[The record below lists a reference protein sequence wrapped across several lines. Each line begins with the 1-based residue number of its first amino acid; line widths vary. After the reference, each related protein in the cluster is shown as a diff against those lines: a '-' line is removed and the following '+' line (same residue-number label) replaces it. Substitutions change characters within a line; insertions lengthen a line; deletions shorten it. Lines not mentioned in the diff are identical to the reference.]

1 MADMTITCP
10 KCSTDIPLTESLA
23 APLLR
28 ETRAKYEQAIAQKDR
43 DLSEREQALRDQR
56 AVLER
61 DRASVEAHVAEKL
74 ATERSRIVEQEATK
88 ARRLAATEIEA
99 KTTEIAELNSII
111 AERDGKLVVAQKA
124 QVELLRKERELED
137 ARREIDLTV
146 QSKVQSELGTARQK
160 AKQEAEEAA
169 QLRVAETESRI
180 ASMQLQLEER
190 DEKLVAAQKAQ
201 AEALRK
207 ERDLDEA
214 LRELDL
220 TIENK
225 VQAELGNI
233 RAKAKQDAETEAR
246 LPLIEREQQIASMQR
261 QIEELKR
268 KAEQGS
274 QQAQGEAQEL
284 HLEALLRANF
294 TRDVIEPVPKGEFGG
309 DVLQRV
315 IGAAD
320 QACGTILW
328 ESKRTKNFSEG
339 WLAKLR
345 EDQRKAG
352 AEMALIVTSALPKG
366 VQDFCFMDGIWV
378 TDPRCAIPV
387 AMMLR
392 QSLINVAS
400 ARQASEGQQTKME
413 LMYRY
418 LTGPHFRHRVEAVVE
433 RFVDMQTDLE
443 RERRSASKQFA
454 KRDQQIRGV
463 MEAMAGMY
471 GDLQGIAG
479 KAIEEIEILAM
490 PLLENKP
497 ADNDDS
503 NSQAA

>member
-1 MADMTITCP
+1 MADMIISCP
-10 KCSTDIPLTESLA
+10 ECSTDIPLTESLA
-23 APLLR
+23 APLLK
-28 ETRAKYEQAIAQKDR
+28 ETRAKYEQALAQKDR
-43 DLSEREQALRDQR
+43 DLSTREQAVRDQQ

-61 DRASVEAHVAEKL
+61 DRAAVDTHVAEKL
-74 ATERSRIVEQEATK
+74 EAERKRITEQEAAIAK
-88 ARRLAATEIEA
+88 RLVATEIEA
-99 KTTEIAELNSII
+99 KTTEIAELNSVI
-111 AERDGKLVVAQKA
+111 AERDGKLAVAQKA

-137 ARREIDLTV
+137 ARREFDLTV
-146 QSKVQSELGTARQK
+146 QNRVQTEVGNARQ
-160 AKQEAEEAA
+160 QAEEAA
-169 QLRVAETESRI
+169 QLRVAEKENEIVSIRR
-180 ASMQLQLEER
+180 QLEER
-190 DEKLVAAQKAQ
+190 DEKLIAAQKAQ

-207 ERDLDEA
+207 ERELDEA
-214 LRELDL
+214 RRELEL

-233 RAKAKQDAETEAR
+233 RAKAKHDAEAEAK
-246 LPLIEREQQIASMQR
+246 LPLIEREQQIASMQK
-261 QIEELKR
+261 QIEELRR

-284 HLEALLRANF
+284 HIETLLRANF

-315 IGAAD
+315 MGPAD

-328 ESKRTKNFSEG
+328 ESKRTKNFSDG

-352 AEMALIVTSALPKG
+352 AEMALIVTSALPKD
-366 VQDFCFMDGIWV
+366 VQNFCLMDGIWI
-378 TDPRCAIPV
+378 TDPRCAVPV
-387 AMMLR
+387 AVMLR
-392 QSLINVAS
+392 QSLINIAA

-418 LTGPHFRHRVEAVVE
+418 LTGPQFRHRVEAVVE
-433 RFVDMQTDLE
+433 RFVEMQTDLE
-443 RERRSASKQFA
+443 RERRSATKQFA

-463 MEAMAGMY
+463 MDAMAGMY

-479 KAIEEIEILAM
+479 KAIEEIDILTM
-490 PLLENKP
+490 PFLENNA
-497 ADNDDS
+497 ADNDDVKS
-503 NSQAA
+503 AAA